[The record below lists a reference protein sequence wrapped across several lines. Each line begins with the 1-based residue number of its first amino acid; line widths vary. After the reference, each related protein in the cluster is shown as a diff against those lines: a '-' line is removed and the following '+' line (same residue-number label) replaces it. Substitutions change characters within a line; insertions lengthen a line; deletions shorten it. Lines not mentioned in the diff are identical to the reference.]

1 MIFEHQVFR
10 AFGLV
15 VKLGS
20 ELHVLNHG
28 QLCGALQLILVGDRV
43 LHAHLADLH
52 QHIFTQ
58 LVNLLDSVSLDT
70 LNERLV
76 RSLLLVDQVLLRFEL
91 IERLLLGLSEVHQVL
106 LDCRQLS
113 DLFALAL
120 QLRLIVVLQ
129 LLHFLV

>member
-10 AFGLV
+10 ALGLV

-28 QLCGALQLILVGDRV
+28 ELCGALELILVRDGV
-43 LHAHLADLH
+43 LHADLADLH

-58 LVNLLDSVSLDT
+58 LVNLLNPVTLDA
-70 LNERLV
+70 LNERFV
-76 RSLLLVDQVLLRFEL
+76 RSLLLIDQVLLRFEL

-106 LDCRQLS
+106 LDGGQLG
-113 DLFALAL
+113 DLFSLAL
-120 QLRLIVVLQ
+120 ELRLEVVLQ
-129 LLHFLV
+129 LLH